1 MKANCIATFSLFI
14 VFITLFISTSAEAQ
28 STTIPP
34 SADSIAIDSRVFE
47 KVEVEASVSVV
58 EWRSHLQT
66 HLLPYIEKA
75 ANKKIK
81 AGNYTINV
89 RFLVERDGSITDV
102 KALNDPGFG
111 LAKGAEK
118 VVKTGPRWTPGEING
133 KKVRSYHMQP
143 ITFSIVEQ

>member
-1 MKANCIATFSLFI
+1 MKANCIAFF
-14 VFITLFISTSAEAQ
+14 TLISVLDISFNTVEAQ
-28 STTIPP
+28 SVSTPP
-34 SADSIAIDSRVFE
+34 PADSVVIDSKVFE
-47 KVEVEASVSVV
+47 KVEVEASVSVAA
-58 EWRSHLQT
+58 WRNHLET
-66 HLLPYIEKA
+66 HLVPYIEKA

-81 AGNYTINV
+81 AGSYTINV

-133 KKVRSYHMQP
+133 KKVRSYHTQP
-143 ITFSIVEQ
+143 ITFQIQEQ